1 MDLVEDM
8 DDLIDRHYAN
18 LQDYQR
24 VNPLEDIGSDMLF
37 QSWYRFNKCN
47 FERLTEELTP
57 LFDVRRSAEVC
68 SAEQIVDSA
77 LEIMAGALVLGHHKK
92 YIDIYY
98 ITLIGYPSN
107 FD

>member
-37 QSWYRFNKCN
+37 
-47 FERLTEELTP
+47 
-57 LFDVRRSAEVC
+57 
-68 SAEQIVDSA
+68 
-77 LEIMAGALVLGHHKK
+77 
-92 YIDIYY
+92 
-98 ITLIGYPSN
+98 
-107 FD
+107 